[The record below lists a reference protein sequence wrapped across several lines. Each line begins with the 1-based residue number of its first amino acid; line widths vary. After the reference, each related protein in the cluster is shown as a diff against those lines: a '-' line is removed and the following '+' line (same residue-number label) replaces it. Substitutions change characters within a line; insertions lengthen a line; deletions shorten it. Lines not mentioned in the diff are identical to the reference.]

1 MKVVKLTSWKGREG
15 GGSDM
20 TSVNQLCFSTAKV
33 TYVCSSSSVVTL
45 LRTFYE
51 TWTRGGRLLEKDVH
65 ILRNV

>member
-1 MKVVKLTSWKGREG
+1 
-15 GGSDM
+15 M

-45 LRTFYE
+45 LRSFYE
-51 TWTRGGRLLEKDVH
+51 TWIRGGRLLEKDVH